1 MNKQHWRGTEL
12 GTESDWQNYV
22 NKNLS
27 DLGKRSK
34 HYLYILGDE
43 GDFADVDDVCGMMP
57 TE

>member
-12 GTESDWQNYV
+12 GTESEWQNV
-22 NKNLS
+22 NKILS

-43 GDFADVDDVCGMMP
+43 SDFVDVDDDSGMMA
-57 TE
+57 TG

>member
-1 MNKQHWRGTEL
+1 M

>member
-22 NKNLS
+22 HKNLS

-43 GDFADVDDVCGMMP
+43 SDFVDVDDDSGMMA
-57 TE
+57 TG